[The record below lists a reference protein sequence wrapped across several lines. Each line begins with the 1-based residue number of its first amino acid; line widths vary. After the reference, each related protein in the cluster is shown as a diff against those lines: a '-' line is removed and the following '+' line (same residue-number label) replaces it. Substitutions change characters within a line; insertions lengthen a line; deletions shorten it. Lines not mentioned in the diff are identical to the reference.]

1 MVTMAEVAA
10 SEVVRVEVATA
21 EVAAAVAMAGEVP
34 GKVAGRTKAA
44 MAGCW
49 MVRAKRCRW

>member
-1 MVTMAEVAA
+1 MAEVAA